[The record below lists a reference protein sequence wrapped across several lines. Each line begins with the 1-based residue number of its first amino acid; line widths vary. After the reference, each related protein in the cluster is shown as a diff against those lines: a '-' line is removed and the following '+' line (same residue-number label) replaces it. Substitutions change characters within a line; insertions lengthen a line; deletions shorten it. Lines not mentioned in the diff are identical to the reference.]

1 MVCGVTSPCCVV
13 QCCVGHVLVY
23 STLPSVE
30 ARVFLLLPVRAKWFY
45 ALSMYKLMLAT
56 TIFSIE
62 IGSKIVYDH
71 SM

>member
-30 ARVFLLLPVRAKWFY
+30 ARVLMVFHVNKNGFY
-45 ALSMYKLMLAT
+45 DMSMYKLMLT
-56 TIFSIE
+56 TTTFSIE

>member
-1 MVCGVTSPCCVV
+1 MCGVTSPCCVV

-30 ARVFLLLPVRAKWFY
+30 ARVSMVLHVNKNGFY
-45 ALSMYKLMLAT
+45 DMSMYKLMLAT
-56 TIFSIE
+56 TNFSMA

-71 SM
+71 SR

>member
-1 MVCGVTSPCCVV
+1 MVL
-13 QCCVGHVLVY
+13 HVN
-23 STLPSVE
+23 
-30 ARVFLLLPVRAKWFY
+30 KNGFY
-45 ALSMYKLMLAT
+45 DMSMYKLMLAT

>member
-1 MVCGVTSPCCVV
+1 VCGVTSPCCVV

-30 ARVFLLLPVRAKWFY
+30 ARVFLLLPVRANGFY

-56 TIFSIE
+56 TIISR
-62 IGSKIVYDH
+62 
-71 SM
+71 